1 MVSKFKWILFFSL
14 LHINTYGNEILY
26 NKDGIIVSNQDL
38 VELKI
43 IEPNEVKIDNELL
56 LKKLILIKKTN
67 IKLIKKNKKYYDQ
80 TIQNIK
86 SKNIVVDDVSQK
98 FLEEYLFFINVK
110 NDIAREYFSNNAD
123 SIDISKPY
131 EVNKITLGL
140 SNDSC
145 MTVLRAL
152 EVKNL
157 NPIYIEQILSQK
169 FSDNL
174 IPIIYESKDY
184 DLCVTSQQAKVII
197 NILNNYLLEI
207 SKNEFLNFI
216 YDKN

>member
-174 IPIIYESKDY
+174 IPIIYENKDY

>member
-1 MVSKFKWILFFSL
+1 M
-14 LHINTYGNEILY
+14 
-26 NKDGIIVSNQDL
+26 
-38 VELKI
+38 
-43 IEPNEVKIDNELL
+43 

>member
-43 IEPNEVKIDNELL
+43 IEPKEVKIDNELL

-174 IPIIYESKDY
+174 IPIIYENKDY